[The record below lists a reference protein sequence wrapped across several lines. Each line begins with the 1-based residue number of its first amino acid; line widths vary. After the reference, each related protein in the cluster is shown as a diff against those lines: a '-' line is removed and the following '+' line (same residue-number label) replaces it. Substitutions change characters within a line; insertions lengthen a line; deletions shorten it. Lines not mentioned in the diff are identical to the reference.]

1 MRPELDKKSIQ
12 LIAICPETPEEI
24 AKGRK
29 KHGSKAIMLS
39 DHDLKITKQYNL
51 LKERNFAPKPG
62 MLVPLPVPTTFL
74 VDDQGIVQWIDQA
87 DDYMVRSHPDRVR
100 NAIDTKLQG

>member
-1 MRPELDKKSIQ
+1 MRPELDRRGIQ
-12 LIAICPETPEEI
+12 LVAICPERPEEI

-39 DHDLKITKQYNL
+39 DHDLKVTDRYNL
-51 LKERNFAPKPG
+51 VKQRNFAPKPG

-74 VDDQGIVQWIDQA
+74 VDADGIVKWIDQA

-100 NAIDTKLQG
+100 VAIDAVL